1 MINFRSKQN
10 RKLMMD
16 RENKG
21 ISFHYSTARGMY
33 HVGRSW
39 ASIHT
44 LLMKL
49 NNRQKFSSRD
59 HSLSVWMQGQELR
72 LRFSTQ
78 ELEDEV
84 KFSPA
89 ETARIMGFLG
99 KAPNFN

>member
-1 MINFRSKQN
+1 MIKFRSKQN

-16 RENKG
+16 REDKG
-21 ISFHYSTARGMY
+21 ISFHYSTAQGVY

-39 ASIHT
+39 ASIHV

-49 NNRQKFSSRD
+49 NNSQKYSARD
-59 HSLSVWMQGQELR
+59 HSLSVWMQDQELF
-72 LRFSTQ
+72 LRFRAR

-89 ETARIMGFLG
+89 ETARIIDFLG
-99 KAPNFN
+99 SAPNFN